1 MIDATIEIMWVQAV
15 LQKLHVRSP
24 PSPWLWCDNM
34 GVKYLSSNPIFHG
47 RMKHVKI
54 GYHFV
59 NDRVMKKLLE
69 VRFISRMINLLTI
82 LSNHYRMKDST
93 VFNTF
98 ST

>member
-1 MIDATIEIMWVQAV
+1 MTDATIEIMWVQAV
-15 LQKLHVRSP
+15 LRKLHVRSP

-69 VRFISRMINLLTI
+69 VRFISTNDQLADDFIKPLPHERFY
-82 LSNHYRMKDST
+82 S
-93 VFNTF
+93 FNTF